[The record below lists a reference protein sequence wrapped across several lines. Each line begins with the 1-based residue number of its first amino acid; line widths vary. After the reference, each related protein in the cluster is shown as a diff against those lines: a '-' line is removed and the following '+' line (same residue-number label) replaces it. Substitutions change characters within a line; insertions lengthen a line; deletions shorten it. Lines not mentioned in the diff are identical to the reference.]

1 MGPKVLEGG
10 LTTKMKNIVTKKKK
24 KNFDPRGPGL
34 PPRSI
39 PAIKVVSKFY

>member
-1 MGPKVLEGG
+1 MGPKVLGGG

-24 KNFDPRGPGL
+24 KFDPRGPGL